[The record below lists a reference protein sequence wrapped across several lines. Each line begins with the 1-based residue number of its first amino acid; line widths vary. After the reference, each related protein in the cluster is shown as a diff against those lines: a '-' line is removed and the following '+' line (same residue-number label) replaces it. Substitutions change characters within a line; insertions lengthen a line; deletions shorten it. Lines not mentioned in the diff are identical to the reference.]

1 MSMRRIS
8 GPNLVS
14 ATHRILDHHHH
25 HGWQWL
31 AAINPHKLH
40 HLLMVNKIIIYSKFK
55 ANPYWEMYILI
66 LCWISSNNRK
76 TPSQCYL
83 AHLSKKMQRN
93 FHKQQFESKMTISAV
108 ITWWESLTKCQTI
121 TFLTNSSNYPLTSSQ
136 IAAAMTTLW
145 LHQLPMED
153 VDKDIII
160 HLKFWANHYTK
171 SMPWISVTF
180 PEAIRSLGC
189 DVSSHS
195 TDIAPVFFTEHSTRF
210 NPIS

>member
-108 ITWWESLTKCQTI
+108 ITWWDWDYIEKNTWFSTTDPKHEIDQTQESAQMRHKTCNILPTE
-121 TFLTNSSNYPLTSSQ
+121 
-136 IAAAMTTLW
+136 
-145 LHQLPMED
+145 LH
-153 VDKDIII
+153 
-160 HLKFWANHYTK
+160 W
-171 SMPWISVTF
+171 
-180 PEAIRSLGC
+180 
-189 DVSSHS
+189 
-195 TDIAPVFFTEHSTRF
+195 
-210 NPIS
+210 